1 MYKSEKYLTQPELER
16 FNEIVFWNWTEELL
30 LRYPNPAK
38 IISLV
43 EIICD
48 IAKCSLPVV
57 SSAVNIVMTNDRRFR
72 PLREETFYLMHKAR
86 IPVRVVCRDMHITQ
100 RTYYKLIKS
109 EKVENIQPKF
119 DTTQYE
125 HILMF
130 LDTLNK
136 IGEPLARRTL

>member
-57 SSAVNIVMTNDRRFR
+57 SSAINIVMTNDRRFR
-72 PLREETFYLMHKAR
+72 PLRAETFYLMHKAQ

-109 EKVENIQPKF
+109 ETVENIQPKF

-125 HILMF
+125 NILMF